1 MTWTIFFSNTR
12 FLKKSFF
19 FNKLKL
25 DEKTLITP
33 LKKNKSEENFVKF
46 HLPWIL

>member
-1 MTWTIFFSNTR
+1 MAWTIFFSNIR
-12 FLKKSFF
+12 FLKQPFVHKF
-19 FNKLKL
+19 KL

-33 LKKNKSEENFVKF
+33 FKKNKSEENFAKF

>member
-19 FNKLKL
+19 SNKFKVN
-25 DEKTLITP
+25 EKILITP
-33 LKKNKSEENFVKF
+33 LKKNKSEDNFAKF
-46 HLPWIL
+46 QLPWIL

>member
-12 FLKKSFF
+12 FLKKYY
-19 FNKLKL
+19 FNRLTL
-25 DEKTLITP
+25 NEKTLITP
-33 LKKNKSEENFVKF
+33 LKKNTSEDNFAKY